1 MMLQFNSTP
10 SIWMD
15 RVNWYELNSKEL
27 FHILDIA
34 DKLINRLINKESVK
48 VKRDFTKEYMECI
61 INSYENYIS

>member
-1 MMLQFNSTP
+1 MLQFNSTP